1 MVEMMRFTLI
11 LFTVFLFSSEI
22 SAQCTSNRYLDTIFP
37 FVSKTS
43 QILYGNADPYLGSSQ
58 DLFLDFYEPTG
69 DTLRHRPL
77 IIYAFGGAFL
87 IGDKN
92 QPPIPEYCRHFAKA
106 GFAVVA
112 IDYRIGFNVASTG
125 SAERAVVRAV
135 QDLRAAIRF
144 LCQRSSQFG
153 IDTGAIF
160 LTGSSAGCIAG
171 LHSAFM
177 RESEVPVSSQGILLE
192 PSDLGCLDCSGNND
206 FNNRVPK
213 PRGILN
219 HWGAILDTAFITS
232 LPEDNVPVLS
242 VHGDADPLVPYNT
255 GNPFSYPVFPNV
267 YGSAPIHDRM
277 NRLGIKNKLVVLRN
291 YLHEAWLTNREVLD
305 SAFTNERPFMY
316 EILKPS
322 PQQISGDSIACIG
335 ETRTY
340 SSLSRNLSRYCFT
353 LSGGGVI
360 VSQNAHQLTVR
371 WTTAGIHTISVR
383 EMNKNEVHG
392 ELASFAVRV
401 IDRPVANFGVTINAL
416 TVACRDSSI
425 GATSWDY
432 NYAPFVVYTSQN
444 PTHTYSAPGVNY
456 IRQIVSNGYCT
467 DTAFRMIDIDSCPR
481 ATFTYTI
488 VGDSVYFSGLPS
500 NGVRFE
506 WIFGDGTK
514 DTAILNP
521 VHSYTNT
528 QNYLVGFS
536 VTNSKGCK
544 TTSSQI
550 LSYTKP
556 TSILDTDYDLLPFYP
571 NPISSH
577 LTLELEGNYLLF
589 DTQGKVIFEKQI
601 VKTEQIDLSAIST
614 GVYYLKIKNGS
625 QISVFK
631 ILKI

>member
-1 MVEMMRFTLI
+1 VITLFVI
-11 LFTVFLFSSEI
+11 SSRL
-22 SAQCTSNRYLDTIFP
+22 SAQCTSDRYLDTIFP
-37 FVSKTS
+37 FVSKSS
-43 QILYGNADPYLGSSQ
+43 QILYGNADPYLGSRQ

-77 IIYAFGGAFL
+77 IVYAFGGAFL

-112 IDYRIGFNVASTG
+112 IDYRIGFNVASSG

-160 LTGSSAGCIAG
+160 LTGSSAGCISG
-171 LHSAFM
+171 IHSAFM
-177 RESEVPVSSQGILLE
+177 RESEVPASSQGILLE
-192 PSDLGCLDCSGNND
+192 PSDLGCMDCSGNND
-206 FNNRVPK
+206 FYNRVPK

-219 HWGAILDTAFITS
+219 HWGAILDTTFITS

-267 YGSAPIHDRM
+267 YGSAPIHDRL

-305 SAFTNERPFMY
+305 SAFTNEIPFMY
-316 EILKPS
+316 EILKPT
-322 PQQISGDSIACIG
+322 PQIITGDSIACIG
-335 ETRTY
+335 EIVTY
-340 SSLSRNLSRYCFT
+340 TALSRDLSRYCFT
-353 LSGGGVI
+353 LSSGGVI
-360 VSQNAHQLTVR
+360 VAQNAHQITVN
-371 WTTAGIHTISVR
+371 WTTAGVHTISVR
-383 EMNKNEVHG
+383 EMNKNEVNG
-392 ELASFAVRV
+392 DLAFFSVRV
-401 IDRPVANFGVTINAL
+401 IDRPIANFGVSINAL
-416 TVACRDSSI
+416 TVACIDSSI
-425 GATSWDY
+425 GAISWNY

-444 PTHTYSAPGVNY
+444 PTHTYSSPGVNY
-456 IRQIVSNGYCT
+456 IRQIVSNGYCK
-467 DTAFRMIDIDSCPR
+467 DTAFRMIDVDTCPR
-481 ATFTYTI
+481 AIFTYTI
-488 VGDSVYFSGLPS
+488 VGDSVYFLGLPS

-506 WIFGDGTK
+506 WIFGDGSK

-521 VHSYTNT
+521 VHGYANT

-550 LSYTKP
+550 IPYTKP
-556 TSILDTDYDLLPFYP
+556 TSITEKEKEFLPFYP
-571 NPISSH
+571 NPVSNIIVFKANGRYVLYDVNGSEIFNKEISISEAVN
-577 LTLELEGNYLLF
+577 LNF
-589 DTQGKVIFEKQI
+589 
-601 VKTEQIDLSAIST
+601 LSA
-614 GVYYLKIKNGS
+614 GVYHLKRIEGKS
-625 QISVFK
+625 ILVFK
-631 ILKI
+631 ILKL

>member
-1 MVEMMRFTLI
+1 MLEMVRLTTFMITL
-11 LFTVFLFSSEI
+11 FLISSML
-22 SAQCTSNRYLDTIFP
+22 SAQCTSDRYLDTIFP

-43 QILYGNADPYLGSSQ
+43 QILYGNADPYLGSGQ

-77 IIYAFGGAFL
+77 IVYAFGGAFL

-160 LTGSSAGCIAG
+160 LTGSSAGCISG

-177 RESEVPVSSQGILLE
+177 RESEVPASSQGILLE
-192 PSDLGCLDCSGNND
+192 PSDLGCMDCSGNND

-219 HWGAILDTAFITS
+219 HWGAILDTTFITS

-267 YGSAPIHDRM
+267 YGSAPIHDRL

-291 YLHEAWLTNREVLD
+291 YLHETWLTNREVLD
-305 SAFTNERPFMY
+305 TAFTNEKPFMY
-316 EILKPS
+316 EILKPT
-322 PQQISGDSIACIG
+322 PQIITGDSIACIG
-335 ETRTY
+335 EITTY
-340 SSLSRNLSRYCFT
+340 TALSRDLSRYCFT
-353 LSGGGVI
+353 LSSGGVI
-360 VSQNAHQLTVR
+360 VAQNAHQITVN
-371 WTTAGIHTISVR
+371 WTTAGVHTISVR
-383 EMNKNEVHG
+383 EMNKNEVNG
-392 ELASFAVRV
+392 DLAFFSVRV
-401 IDRPVANFGVTINAL
+401 IDRPIANFGVTINAL
-416 TVACRDSSI
+416 TVACKDSSI
-425 GATSWDY
+425 GAISWNY

-444 PTHTYSAPGVNY
+444 PTHTYSSPGVNY
-456 IRQIVSNGYCT
+456 IRQIVNNGYCT
-467 DTAFRMIDIDSCPR
+467 DTAFRMIDIDTCPR
-481 ATFTYTI
+481 AIFTYSI

-506 WIFGDGTK
+506 WVFGDGSK

-521 VHSYTNT
+521 VHGYTNT

-536 VTNSKGCK
+536 VTNNKGCK
-544 TTSSQI
+544 TTTSQI
-550 LSYTKP
+550 ISYTKP
-556 TSILDTDYDLLPFYP
+556 TSILDVEFEKIPFYP
-571 NPISSH
+571 NPILTH
-577 LTLELEGNYLLF
+577 LMLQNEGDFLLF
-589 DTQGKVIFEKQI
+589 DTQGKIIFNKK
-601 VKTEQIDLSAIST
+601 VLSTELIDLSSLSA
-614 GVYYLKIKNGS
+614 GVYYLKVNDGTK
-625 QISVFK
+625 ISIYK
-631 ILKI
+631 ILKL